1 MHGGRRQG
9 ACGRDVHRRPPDGRM
24 ATAGRQPRRGSY
36 TISLRQAPAAL
47 LARGTWKIP
56 DHHRRVRR
64 LLLYRWLFRVR
75 GEGAELVGDRRQ
87 FFYTMVQGVHLE
99 NGNGEPKPWHQTEL
113 VDAAGRDVKV
123 CSWLKQTTCVKV
135 GCESKNDWASPTEL
149 ISV

>member
-64 LLLYRWLFRVR
+64 LLSYTDDLSGFVERALSLLETGGSFSTRWCKACIWKMAMANPNPGIRPSWST
-75 GEGAELVGDRRQ
+75 Q
-87 FFYTMVQGVHLE
+87 
-99 NGNGEPKPWHQTEL
+99 P
-113 VDAAGRDVKV
+113 AA
-123 CSWLKQTTCVKV
+123 T
-135 GCESKNDWASPTEL
+135 
-149 ISV
+149 